1 MSDHVTSC
9 DCSCDTSSDCSCTLP
24 VYPPLLAKTLQ
35 MVHERMEEGCVYQ
48 VVPFNGKLVASVNS
62 TVRYPYSHPMSG

>member
-9 DCSCDTSSDCSCTLP
+9 DTSCDCSCTLP
-24 VYPPLLAKTLQ
+24 VHVYPLLLAKTLQ

-62 TVRYPYSHPMSG
+62 TVRHPYSHPMSS